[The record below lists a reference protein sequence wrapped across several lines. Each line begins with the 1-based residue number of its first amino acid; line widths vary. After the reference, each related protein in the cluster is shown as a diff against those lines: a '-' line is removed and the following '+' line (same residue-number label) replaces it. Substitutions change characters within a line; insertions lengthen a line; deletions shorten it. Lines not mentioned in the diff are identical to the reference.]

1 MDKEKTGEY
10 IRNLRK
16 KKGWTQMQL
25 AEQLHI
31 SDKAV
36 SKWERGISFPDIELM
51 EELAQ
56 VFQVDV
62 ADIIRGEEA
71 GRAEHTV
78 NELVKDTI
86 DIAKRE
92 KKRQIRKY
100 RWVLIY
106 VRETDANGKNPG
118 KVYRLAQD
126 DAIPVTLPDGSAGS
140 FKDIKEGQ
148 HIQIWYLG
156 HRVLWKNAWIPGVE
170 EVEITKD
177 VWSPSDRV
185 CVRATLQIQDSYGQI
200 VGISNVEICGSL
212 ATGVSKM
219 KASTPKIC
227 ADGSYATV
235 EVTYKYKGK
244 NYHEI
249 GTFYPN

>member
-92 KKRQIRKY
+92 KKDRY
-100 RWVLIY
+100 ESTGGCCVFCLC
-106 VRETDANGKNPG
+106 
-118 KVYRLAQD
+118 
-126 DAIPVTLPDGSAGS
+126 
-140 FKDIKEGQ
+140 
-148 HIQIWYLG
+148 YL
-156 HRVLWKNAWIPGVE
+156 E
-170 EVEITKD
+170 
-177 VWSPSDRV
+177 
-185 CVRATLQIQDSYGQI
+185 
-200 VGISNVEICGSL
+200 
-212 ATGVSKM
+212 
-219 KASTPKIC
+219 
-227 ADGSYATV
+227 
-235 EVTYKYKGK
+235 
-244 NYHEI
+244 
-249 GTFYPN
+249 F

>member
-1 MDKEKTGEY
+1 MNKEKTGEY
-10 IRNLRK
+10 IRALRK
-16 KKGWTQMQL
+16 NKGWTQMQL

-100 RWVLIY
+100 
-106 VRETDANGKNPG
+106 
-118 KVYRLAQD
+118 QC
-126 DAIPVTLPDGSAGS
+126 
-140 FKDIKEGQ
+140 
-148 HIQIWYLG
+148 H
-156 HRVLWKNAWIPGVE
+156 
-170 EVEITKD
+170 
-177 VWSPSDRV
+177 
-185 CVRATLQIQDSYGQI
+185 
-200 VGISNVEICGSL
+200 
-212 ATGVSKM
+212 
-219 KASTPKIC
+219 
-227 ADGSYATV
+227 
-235 EVTYKYKGK
+235 
-244 NYHEI
+244 
-249 GTFYPN
+249 

>member
-10 IRNLRK
+10 IRALRK
-16 KKGWTQMQL
+16 NKGWTQMQL

-86 DIAKRE
+86 VCAIWSFNRIQCRE
-92 KKRQIRKY
+92 HSEKLY
-100 RWVLIY
+100 
-106 VRETDANGKNPG
+106 
-118 KVYRLAQD
+118 
-126 DAIPVTLPDGSAGS
+126 
-140 FKDIKEGQ
+140 F
-148 HIQIWYLG
+148 
-156 HRVLWKNAWIPGVE
+156 
-170 EVEITKD
+170 
-177 VWSPSDRV
+177 
-185 CVRATLQIQDSYGQI
+185 
-200 VGISNVEICGSL
+200 GISF
-212 ATGVSKM
+212 M
-219 KASTPKIC
+219 
-227 ADGSYATV
+227 
-235 EVTYKYKGK
+235 
-244 NYHEI
+244 HECS
-249 GTFYPN
+249 G

>member
-10 IRNLRK
+10 IRALRK
-16 KKGWTQMQL
+16 NKGWTQMQL

-92 KKRQIRKY
+92 KKKTDTKVPVGVVYSVCAIWSFNRIQCRKY
-100 RWVLIY
+100 SEKLYFRI
-106 VRETDANGKNPG
+106 
-118 KVYRLAQD
+118 
-126 DAIPVTLPDGSAGS
+126 S
-140 FKDIKEGQ
+140 FMHE
-148 HIQIWYLG
+148 
-156 HRVLWKNAWIPGVE
+156 
-170 EVEITKD
+170 
-177 VWSPSDRV
+177 
-185 CVRATLQIQDSYGQI
+185 
-200 VGISNVEICGSL
+200 CG
-212 ATGVSKM
+212 G
-219 KASTPKIC
+219 
-227 ADGSYATV
+227 
-235 EVTYKYKGK
+235 
-244 NYHEI
+244 
-249 GTFYPN
+249 

>member
-16 KKGWTQMQL
+16 NKGWTQMQL

-92 KKRQIRKY
+92 KKRLLQRKKQ
-100 RWVLIY
+100 RKQRPLPPLIPLPK
-106 VRETDANGKNPG
+106 RKKQNP
-118 KVYRLAQD
+118 
-126 DAIPVTLPDGSAGS
+126 
-140 FKDIKEGQ
+140 KEA
-148 HIQIWYLG
+148 
-156 HRVLWKNAWIPGVE
+156 R
-170 EVEITKD
+170 
-177 VWSPSDRV
+177 
-185 CVRATLQIQDSYGQI
+185 
-200 VGISNVEICGSL
+200 
-212 ATGVSKM
+212 M
-219 KASTPKIC
+219 KA
-227 ADGSYATV
+227 G
-235 EVTYKYKGK
+235 
-244 NYHEI
+244 
-249 GTFYPN
+249 